1 MGLWY
6 IYYELVA
13 MGLQSRYSKDKSTIS
28 INYTETIPIVH
39 GDCKP
44 THTTFVDTSIWLVTT
59 HFQGTGQD
67 GTALLR
73 VRSTAGRRFLGFQG
87 KQRLVYFM
95 DHAHKK
101 WMIWGYP
108 YFRKPPYGFNHQH
121 MVIHVEFQ
129 QQGGETLESDH
140 WKRVPRVRVGLDL
153 PKRVIII
160 IPHEWWV
167 TTPITH

>member
-73 VRSTAGRRFLGFQG
+73 VRSTAWRLGRDVAAISRFKGQ
-87 KQRLVYFM
+87 QILVYFTE
-95 DHAHKK
+95 HAHKK

-108 YFRKPPYGFNHQH
+108 YFRKPQKMDSTINTWWSMWNFSIKG
-121 MVIHVEFQ
+121 VK
-129 QQGGETLESDH
+129 H
-140 WKRVPRVRVGLDL
+140 WNL
-153 PKRVIII
+153 II
-160 IPHEWWV
+160 ENACLG
-167 TTPITH
+167 

>member
-1 MGLWY
+1 
-6 IYYELVA
+6 
-13 MGLQSRYSKDKSTIS
+13 
-28 INYTETIPIVH
+28 
-39 GDCKP
+39 
-44 THTTFVDTSIWLVTT
+44 VDTSIWLVTT

-73 VRSTAGRRFLGFQG
+73 VRSTAGRLGRDVAAISRFKGQ
-87 KQRLVYFM
+87 QILVYFM
-95 DHAHKK
+95 EHAHKK

-140 WKRVPRVRVGLDL
+140 
-153 PKRVIII
+153 
-160 IPHEWWV
+160 
-167 TTPITH
+167 